1 MQRAVGMPTGIDH
14 VERALRRH
22 VHQIAVAIG
31 ERSIAHPDNL
41 RKTEAYIGGFYA
53 EVGLPVTLEPYR
65 YKSLSV
71 SNVITEVAF
80 SENPA
85 RRYVLGAHCD
95 TVPGTVGADD
105 NASGLAIQLETARIL
120 HALAGDFHADLAV
133 RIVSFALEE
142 RPAFWSPGRGSW
154 VHAMRARESGVRIDG
169 MICLEMVGYR
179 SREPGSQHYPFP
191 LMHLNYRKAGD
202 FIAIIGDSRS
212 TRLANSI
219 AAAFEQNPDLPTQS
233 LIVPLNGWLTPFVR
247 RSDHVSFWDLGFQAV
262 MLTDTAEFR
271 NPHYHKPTDTPDTLD
286 YAFMAELVES
296 LLIFFLRSTEEL
308 TKRESLRS
316 PTA

>member
-1 MQRAVGMPTGIDH
+1 MKIHLEQ
-14 VERALRRH
+14 VERALRHH
-22 VHQIAVAIG
+22 VHQIAVTIG
-31 ERSIAHPDNL
+31 ERSIVRPDNL
-41 RKTEAYIGGFYA
+41 RKTAAYLCDFYA
-53 EVGLPVTLEPYR
+53 KVGLPVTLEPYR

-85 RRYVLGAHCD
+85 RRYLLGAHCD

-105 NASGLAIQLETARIL
+105 NASALAVQLETARVL
-120 HALAGDFHADLAV
+120 HALAADFHGDLAV

-142 RPAFWSPGRGSW
+142 HPAFWSPGRGSW
-154 VHAMRARESGVRIDG
+154 VHAMRARESGERIDG

-191 LMHLNYRKAGD
+191 LTHLNYRKAGD
-202 FIAIIGDSRS
+202 FIGIVGDSRS
-212 TRLANSI
+212 AGLAHSI
-219 AAAFEQNPDLPTQS
+219 AAAFAQNPDLPTQS
-233 LIVPLNGWLTPFVR
+233 LIVPLKGWLTPFVR
-247 RSDHVSFWDLGFQAV
+247 RSDHVSFWDLGFQAI

-271 NPHYHKPTDTPDTLD
+271 NPHYHKSTDTPDTLD

-296 LLIFFLRSTEEL
+296 LAIFFLRRATE
-308 TKRESLRS
+308 R
-316 PTA
+316 